1 MPHSPLVGLPT
12 DRKFFEDHP
21 FLAVGEEYG
30 RAVVDAAACT
40 PMLLPTLHPP
50 VPVDDWLTHL
60 DGLLLTGSASNI
72 EPHHY
77 SDEPSW
83 PGNEHDPARDQT
95 TLALVPRAL
104 ALGLP
109 VLAICRGFQEVN
121 VALGGT
127 LHQKVHEVPG
137 MLDHREDES
146 LPIDE
151 QYGPAHPIALAEG
164 GWLAGIAA
172 AAIGDASRALVNSL
186 HGPGVDQLAPGL
198 IVEATAPDGLVEAF
212 RREGEGFLLALQ
224 WHPEWHVMSNPFYL
238 GIFQAFGEACR
249 RHAERKRTR

>member
-1 MPHSPLVGLPT
+1 
-12 DRKFFEDHP
+12 
-21 FLAVGEEYG
+21 
-30 RAVVDAAACT
+30 VDAAACT

-104 ALGLP
+104 ELGLP

-127 LHQKVHEVPG
+127 LHRRCTRCPACSTIARTKACRSTSSTARPIRSRWPRAAG
-137 MLDHREDES
+137 WPASRGDHRQCFPRGGQ
-146 LPIDE
+146 LP
-151 QYGPAHPIALAEG
+151 A
-164 GWLAGIAA
+164 
-172 AAIGDASRALVNSL
+172 RA
-186 HGPGVDQLAPGL
+186 GVDQLAPGL